1 MQYVK
6 AIFKFENIED
16 FQQDLLIS
24 DLADLGFDTFE
35 DSENGFI
42 AFIVKDNFSEQALKD
57 LLAHYTDDFVTNYT
71 LEDVA
76 DENWN
81 AEWEKNFNPL
91 IIDDVCYVRAT
102 FHEPQPSYPYEIVI
116 DPKMSFGTGHH
127 QTTSMMMQYI
137 LAADLKD
144 KTVLDMGCGTAI
156 LAILA
161 AKLGAKNLVAIDYDS
176 VCYESAIENAAL
188 NNISNLKAL
197 CGSKE
202 VIPNEEYDVIFANIN
217 RNILLD
223 QIHRYAE
230 VLKSGGKIFFSGFYL
245 DPDLGMITAECAK
258 YGIQYLDHKQ
268 NGDWVAAQF
277 EKNKWSKEQ
286 G

>member
-1 MQYVK
+1 MQYIKV
-6 AIFKFENIED
+6 IFTFENIED
-16 FQQDLLIS
+16 YQQDLLIS
-24 DLADLGFDTFE
+24 DLAELGFDTFE
-35 DSENGFI
+35 DSEKGFT
-42 AFIVKDNFSEQALKD
+42 AFVVKDNFSEQSLMV
-57 LLAHYTDDFVTNYT
+57 LLNQYAEDFTASYT

-81 AEWEKNFNPL
+81 AEWEKNFSPL

-127 QTTSMMMQYI
+127 QTTTMMMQYI

-144 KTVLDMGCGTAI
+144 KDVLDMGCGTAI

-161 AKLGAKNLVAIDYDS
+161 AKLGAKNLVAIDYDDI
-176 VCYESAIENAAL
+176 CYESAIENAAL
-188 NNISNLKAL
+188 NQVDLKAI

-202 VIPNEEYDVIFANIN
+202 AIPDEQYDVIFANIN

-223 QIHRYAE
+223 QIERYSE
-230 VLKSGGKIFFSGFYL
+230 VLKAEGKIFFSGFYL

-258 YGIQYLDHKQ
+258 YGIRYLDHKQ

-277 EKNKWSKEQ
+277 EKK
-286 G
+286 